1 MKKAFRAG
9 ESEGAAVVLPAVL
22 PVSGAMLTVC
32 NCWCSPGS
40 PGIMFL
46 SASSLSLGLSSKGQ
60 RPRCHLPAPASL
72 CSKII
77 CSPPRMALPCCKRL
91 ENRCRYFFLSNT
103 HPIITN
109 CPSPR
114 KKASMYFSKMIAAE
128 PEWDCMRLHSPP
140 CAHLRHKLFAGSHIS
155 KALCT
160 FAPCK
165 EAGL

>member
-1 MKKAFRAG
+1 MEGAWQEKVRVGENTRPRELSFVLGPPPRKLPMSAGHRGLQGAYQGASSSLPPPLTMKKAFRAG

-32 NCWCSPGS
+32 DCWCSPGS

-77 CSPPRMALPCCKRL
+77 CSPPRMALPCCK
-91 ENRCRYFFLSNT
+91 
-103 HPIITN
+103 
-109 CPSPR
+109 
-114 KKASMYFSKMIAAE
+114 
-128 PEWDCMRLHSPP
+128 
-140 CAHLRHKLFAGSHIS
+140 
-155 KALCT
+155 
-160 FAPCK
+160 
-165 EAGL
+165 